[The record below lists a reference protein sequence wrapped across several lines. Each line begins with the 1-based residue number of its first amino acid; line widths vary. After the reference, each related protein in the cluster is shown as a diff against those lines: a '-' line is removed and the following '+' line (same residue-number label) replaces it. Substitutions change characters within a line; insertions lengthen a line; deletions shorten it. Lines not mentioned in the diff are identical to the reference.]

1 MLCAWAYCIP
11 RQPGL
16 PLSTVQTHQVHQR
29 LFEDL
34 RDMSAEDQDIDS
46 EPLLGKRD
54 EGRDA
59 SLTEILLLE
68 TGATGQFMRKTVE
81 QIRELRKG
89 AANQKYEE
97 QKRRHQTA
105 AQHRKNYEGAM
116 VLVTRLLKVFWL
128 LVQGLLAGFS
138 GSTVFI
144 ETTSSTDEEFIQQYA
159 LVANEIRRGM
169 YMLCTL
175 ALLGALDVYYTAS
188 NVTLKSKAPSG
199 FCGICESRS
208 RMVEQ
213 SSRILSL
220 PDDHRR
226 AWASRTL
233 PEKSVLTFGLRPVYF
248 VVYIATLLCGVGDIT
263 FFHRENEA
271 STDDAAEDWWG
282 PCCLNRVRLT

>member
-1 MLCAWAYCIP
+1 M
-11 RQPGL
+11 G
-16 PLSTVQTHQVHQR
+16 
-29 LFEDL
+29 
-34 RDMSAEDQDIDS
+34 
-46 EPLLGKRD
+46 
-54 EGRDA
+54 
-59 SLTEILLLE
+59 
-68 TGATGQFMRKTVE
+68 
-81 QIRELRKG
+81 
-89 AANQKYEE
+89 
-97 QKRRHQTA
+97 
-105 AQHRKNYEGAM
+105 
-116 VLVTRLLKVFWL
+116 
-128 LVQGLLAGFS
+128 
-138 GSTVFI
+138 VFI

-199 FCGICESRS
+199 FCESRS

-271 STDDAAEDWWG
+271 STDDAAEDWVVTALNDDVFSEKLALWKAANLIRFAGAMVGWLMVCYLTYKDAVFTVLVLDRKRTTEQELAEARRRNQQYEGDTVALSAMSREELHKLQRQQENALDITKRALDSFNETALKNTSAG
-282 PCCLNRVRLT
+282 PLPTATPTPGAPMTLELPAMARTDGSRLSLTETGP